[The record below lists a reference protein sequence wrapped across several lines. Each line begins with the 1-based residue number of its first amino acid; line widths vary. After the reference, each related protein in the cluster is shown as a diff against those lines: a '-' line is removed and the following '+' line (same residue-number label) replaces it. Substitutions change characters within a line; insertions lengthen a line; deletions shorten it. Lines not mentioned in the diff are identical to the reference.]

1 MTASTGASLGME
13 ESPSRSPARL
23 VSAAKRVL
31 PQGIPLADDIWV
43 KRHRA
48 LLTILWLH
56 SVALT
61 AYALAQGYGIT
72 HSLFEGSLM
81 AVAAVVGSQKELS
94 RIVRMGAVTAGLVTS
109 SAVMV
114 HLTGG
119 LIEAHFH
126 FFVVVAMITLY
137 QAWIPFL
144 LAIGYVVLHHGIM
157 GAIDPSSVFN
167 HPAALAHP
175 WRWAAVH
182 GAFIAGAS
190 AAGLAAW
197 RLNEDAQNS
206 LTRSFERQL
215 DREQH
220 HLRQQADAQRALKQS
235 EERFRSLVQNSY
247 DIVTVVNENG
257 NVEYISPSVQRV
269 LGYDPAT
276 MIGRS
281 AGEWAHED
289 DMALA
294 GEKTAL
300 VMENPDAVADFVM
313 RARHADGSWKWLE
326 ITLHNQL
333 SNPAIKG
340 IVAHQRDITDR
351 TNADEARQRLEE
363 QLRQGQKLEA
373 VGQLA
378 GGVAHD
384 FNNLLSVIQNFA
396 RFVYDDMDPADP
408 RREDLS
414 EILGAG
420 DRAANLVRQLL
431 TFSRK
436 DLIRPQIWDL
446 NGIVAE
452 MTKLLS
458 RTIPE
463 NVELDLQVGKGPI
476 YVNVDRGQIEQV
488 IMNVAVNARDA
499 MTSGG
504 CLTVKT
510 GTRVIES
517 IGGAK
522 ETGMLAPGAYAH
534 LAMADS
540 GVGMDEATLNRAFEP
555 FFTTKS
561 RDSGT
566 GLGLATVYGIVEHA
580 GGHVSVE
587 SEQGVGTTL
596 HVYLPLSPSGAE
608 EEVVSPKAPIDLRG
622 RETVLVAEDEK
633 GVRSVV
639 ERVLRGKGYNVISA
653 GSGEEALALA
663 GEMKGR
669 IDLLLTDLVMPHMSG
684 TELAA
689 QLPDVDVVYMS
700 GYSDDVL
707 SKQGVPSEGTYLQ
720 KPFSPEALLNKVR
733 DVLDSRRRET
743 TGV

>member
-1 MTASTGASLGME
+1 MTASTEGSLPAGMH
-13 ESPSRSPARL
+13 PDRPGVGFLR
-23 VSAAKRVL
+23 AAKRTL
-31 PQGIPLADDIWV
+31 PQGIPLDDDIWV
-43 KRHRA
+43 KRHRT
-48 LLTILWLH
+48 LLAILWLH
-56 SVALT
+56 AVGLT
-61 AYALAQGYGIT
+61 AYAFFQGYGVV

-94 RIVRMGAVTAGLVTS
+94 RVVRMGAVTLGLVTS
-109 SAVMV
+109 SAVLV
-114 HLTGG
+114 HLSGG

-126 FFVVVAMITLY
+126 FFVVVAIITLY

-175 WRWAAVH
+175 WRWATVH
-182 GAFIAGAS
+182 GLFIAAAS

-197 RLNEDAQNS
+197 KLNEDAQNS
-206 LTRSFERQL
+206 LTRSFEKQL

-220 HLRQQADAQRALKQS
+220 HLREQAVAQQAIMQS
-235 EERFRSLVQNSY
+235 EERFRALVQNSY
-247 DIVTVVNENG
+247 DIVTVVG
-257 NVEYISPSVQRV
+257 TDGTIDYVSPSVERV
-269 LGYDPAT
+269 LGYTPEQLL
-276 MIGRS
+276 GRS
-281 AGEWAHED
+281 ASEYTHD
-289 DMALA
+289 DDVAVAAEKFAEALQ
-294 GEKTAL
+294 
-300 VMENPDAVADFVM
+300 NPDGVAEFVL
-313 RARHADGSWKWLE
+313 RSRHVDGSWRYLE
-326 ITLHNQL
+326 ITLHNLL
-333 SNPAIKG
+333 SNPSING
-340 IVAHQRDITDR
+340 VVAHQRDITDSKI
-351 TNADEARQRLEE
+351 AEDSKQWLEE
-363 QLRQGQKLEA
+363 QLRQAQKLEA

-396 RFVYDDMDPADP
+396 RFVYDDMEPNDP
-408 RREDLS
+408 RREDLA

-420 DRAANLVRQLL
+420 DRATNLVRQLL

-436 DLIRPQIWDL
+436 DLIRPQVWDL
-446 NGIVAE
+446 NAIVAE
-452 MTKLLS
+452 MTRLLS

-476 YVNVDRGQIEQV
+476 YVNVDRGQLEQV

-499 MTSGG
+499 MQGGG
-504 CLTVKT
+504 CLTLKT
-510 GTRVIES
+510 DTQVVDGIGTK
-517 IGGAK
+517 GP
-522 ETGMLAPGAYAH
+522 TGILAPGSYAH
-534 LAMADS
+534 MSMKDT
-540 GVGMDEATLNRAFEP
+540 GVGMDAATLNRAFEP

-580 GGHVSVE
+580 GGHVFVE
-587 SEQGVGTTL
+587 SEEGVGTTM
-596 HVYLPLSPSGAE
+596 HVYLPLSATGSDQESAATP
-608 EEVVSPKAPIDLRG
+608 PPIDLRG

-639 ERVLRGKGYNVISA
+639 ERVLRAKGYNVLSA

-663 GEMKGR
+663 QEMEGK

-707 SKQGVPSEGTYLQ
+707 TKQGVPSEGTYLQ